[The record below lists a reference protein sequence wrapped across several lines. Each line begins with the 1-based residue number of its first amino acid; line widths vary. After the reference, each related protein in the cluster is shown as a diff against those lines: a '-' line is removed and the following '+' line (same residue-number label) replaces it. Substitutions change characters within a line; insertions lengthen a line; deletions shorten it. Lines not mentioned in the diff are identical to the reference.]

1 MLCIK
6 FAAVTRPVPRGATY
20 RRGIPAMRRCLF
32 ALLSVVVLMSAEASG
47 QGGYSG
53 QRANAY
59 IAAHDG
65 PGALRY
71 ATAWTRAEPDN
82 FYAWGALGA
91 AYGMGL
97 HQPENAI
104 AAFKRGLAIRPD
116 SPECLNAIG
125 VEYFNLRRF
134 ADAANAFKRATE
146 VAPTR
151 SHYWNNLAAAY
162 SETNNRDESL
172 KALENN
178 LRFAAPHGTWVDW
191 YVLGNGFNNQK
202 EYQKAVYAYQQS
214 IRLNPQRGETWT
226 NLGAAEQSLG
236 QWDQA
241 LKDFRKGEELG
252 NPLGRQNYI
261 ALRNAIAEA
270 ERRAREAAS
279 HSSGNPMADFNRAR
293 DREMATW
300 NSNHPSNPWRSGSD
314 KPD

>member
-1 MLCIK
+1 MNQLSPSLVRNTT
-6 FAAVTRPVPRGATY
+6 FPR
-20 RRGIPAMRRCLF
+20 RFPAMRRCLLIWLS
-32 ALLSVVVLMSAEASG
+32 AAVLLSIEASG
-47 QGGYSG
+47 QGGYTP

-59 IAAHDG
+59 LAAHDG
-65 PGALRY
+65 NGALRY
-71 ATAWTRAEPDN
+71 ATAWTNAEPNN

-97 HQPENAI
+97 HQPVDAI
-104 AAFKRGLAIRPD
+104 AAFQRGLAIRPD
-116 SPECLNAIG
+116 SAECLNAIG
-125 VEYFNLRRF
+125 VEYFNLNRF
-134 ADAANAFKRATE
+134 SDSANAFKRAAE
-146 VAPTR
+146 LAPTK

-162 SETNNRDESL
+162 SATNRRDYAL
-172 KALENN
+172 AALENN
-178 LRFAAPHGTWVDW
+178 LRLAAPRGSWVDW
-191 YVLGNGFNNQK
+191 YILGNGFNNQK
-202 EYQKAVYAYQQS
+202 DYQKASYAYQQS

-241 LKDFRKGEELG
+241 LRDFRKGQQLG
-252 NPLGRQNYI
+252 NPLGGQNYMT
-261 ALRNAIAEA
+261 LKNAIAEA